1 MLLQHL
7 HRIRRQPQAVGA
19 DAGEWLGME
28 VKGGPVLF
36 ADFELDADEQNRR
49 ATRLA
54 KGPDL
59 GKGVHP
65 KFVQELLG
73 QATIAVT
80 LDTHS
85 HVMPGMADQ
94 TARAMQDAL
103 SPPDDTLD

>member
-28 VKGGPVLF
+28 VKGGPVFF

-54 KGPDL
+54 KGPDASSSATISSRPKL
-59 GKGVHP
+59 GKQ
-65 KFVQELLG
+65 F
-73 QATIAVT
+73 T
-80 LDTHS
+80 
-85 HVMPGMADQ
+85 
-94 TARAMQDAL
+94 
-103 SPPDDTLD
+103 